1 MAFTRFHDD
10 PVRIQKQLAE
20 STFLGRY
27 QLDTPGQG
35 VDLPFL
41 EDPQMRLQK
50 WGANLRT
57 NGVNL
62 ESDLRGMTRRLNRDY
77 INKNNYLDHAAPA
90 ERMQFRKS
98 DPFVEESRASQP
110 AWTYRDLE
118 QTRWEQPFLNPQANL
133 EKKFHDNIQ
142 TRILEKDF
150 FVQSTNNIMLNN
162 ISNYEYVSVGH
173 KTVGFPV

>member
-10 PVRIQKQLAE
+10 PARIQKQLAE

-35 VDLPFL
+35 VDLPFS
-41 EDPQMRLQK
+41 EDPQLRLQK

-62 ESDLRGMTRRLNRDY
+62 ESDLRGMTRKLNRDY
-77 INKNNYLDHAAPA
+77 TNKNNYLDNDVRT
-90 ERMQFRKS
+90 ERVNYRQS
-98 DPFVEESRASQP
+98 DPFIEESRASHP

-118 QTRWEQPFLNPQANL
+118 QTRWETPFLNPQANL
-133 EKKFHDNIQ
+133 EKKFQNNVQ
-142 TRILEKDF
+142 TRILEKDYF
-150 FVQSTNNIMLNN
+150 TPTIPLASSSITHLPFYSLNR
-162 ISNYEYVSVGH
+162 E
-173 KTVGFPV
+173 

>member
-10 PVRIQKQLAE
+10 PSRIQKQLAE

-35 VDLPFL
+35 TNLPFM

-57 NGVNL
+57 NTIHL
-62 ESDLRGMTRRLNRDY
+62 ENDLRGQTRKLNRDY
-77 INKNNYLDHAAPA
+77 INKNNYMNYAASTAPVDA
-90 ERMQFRKS
+90 NNV
-98 DPFVEESRASQP
+98 DPFVEESRASHP

-118 QTRWEQPFLNPQANL
+118 QTRWERPFLNPQANL
-133 EKKFHDNIQ
+133 EKTFHDNIQ
-142 TRILEKDF
+142 TRLLEKDF
-150 FVQSTNNIMLNN
+150 FIPITPSIGQGIPSR
-162 ISNYEYVSVGH
+162 Y
-173 KTVGFPV
+173 F